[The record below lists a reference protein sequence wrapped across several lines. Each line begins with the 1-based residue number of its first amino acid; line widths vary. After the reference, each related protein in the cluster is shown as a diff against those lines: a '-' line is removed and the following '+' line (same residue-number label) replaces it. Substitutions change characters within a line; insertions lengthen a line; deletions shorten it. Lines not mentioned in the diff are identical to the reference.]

1 MNTRSKLLEDTA
13 LWKTYVARVPVDRSS
28 WVHKI
33 YDNST
38 NYLKDVR
45 CTFPNYTLHDE
56 THVLNVLDA
65 MAGILGDQISQL
77 SEGEAELLILAACMH
92 DLGMVYTEEE
102 KKLCFAD
109 KTRTREFLRKNSPEW
124 LGRPAE
130 EWPEDLQQWYLR
142 WLHPFRLPEVFQNE
156 GWKICLEAWP
166 MEAVPKRCVIAVCEA
181 HGQSPEEFSTESDM
195 EYLAASDA
203 DPLFC
208 ALLLRLADL
217 LDFDDTR
224 APEVLYSYVV
234 CNEKSQEEWDKH
246 QASGGFRYPNS
257 PSMEKLP
264 YRARCTNP
272 GIEHAIRKFLDWVDN
287 ELNTC
292 ARLQQK
298 CYQNW
303 QRTFSFPR
311 SIDRKEVE
319 SEGYVSGDFHMTM
332 DQARIMELMTGEEL
346 YDNND
351 VFVRELL
358 QNAID
363 ATLLRLEMD
372 RDFTEEEARID
383 LWEWNDKDGNI
394 WFRIDDQG
402 TGMTLGM
409 LQRYFLKV
417 GNSYYTSQ
425 ELKRDLQDHGQTG
438 EFQAISRFGIGF
450 LSCFLC
456 GTFAEVST
464 LYFDPLKSA
473 EECGTRFTHCG
484 NNYGLRLQVTGLQ
497 GYYTLKSQAK
507 QHDQDNP
514 MPAPENYED
523 KAVSDLEWRGYRTK
537 PGTSISIKLDPGQ
550 LGVINLRESVEKYLC
565 CAKVKVYYNGERIGR
580 TYEETMDEVHKLEG
594 ERIYELTPEWK
605 KKFDE
610 CFPFCAGQYPKVVVT
625 TVPLDEGKEQV
636 LPSLSG
642 VVIKCNVYDV
652 KRPRWQFKGRNYEID
667 TNIYIRDFAG
677 RGYAHIQIKTR
688 NIDFD
693 SPHLA
698 WNHFICGHSQQ
709 EVKSLTEALEALSM
723 PPKSGDELG
732 EVWRG
737 FEKEMVGPD
746 AVWKNWMDCLQ
757 TKELVLSFQELGLPT
772 VASLTGGKIRS
783 KLTCSYRGIITGRAY
798 EFPFDA
804 YSCGRP
810 VINDCM
816 MLILLDDELRP
827 KMKVSR
833 SDIVSMPLEV
843 LVAIRGMMHAWVP
856 YSEHPSHI
864 WKWSI
869 PLLPAWRELRNTK
882 LEQWMWHNLQDYF
895 RGLKENC
902 EKAKFVWDK
911 SDLCIGGIGIYYN
924 YETEG
929 VLQTFLMAWLQD
941 SYQMKVDFEAGQVIT
956 FAEKSSEEDTD
967 EYDLFPPMMFCSSA
981 TQESRRFLCSK
992 DSGLRRCINVDHPY
1006 GAWLIKNAAALNK
1019 YYNRQFRKIIDV
1031 LRDLDSEEII
1041 DVCNEIREQLLS
1053 LSNRH
1058 GVDITACPQ
1067 LSEADFWVPKE
1078 APEDI

>member
-1 MNTRSKLLEDTA
+1 MNTCSKLLEDTA
-13 LWKTYVARVPVDRSS
+13 LWETYVARVPVDRSS
-28 WVHKI
+28 WTHKI

-45 CTFPNYTLHDE
+45 RTFQNYTLHDE

-65 MAGILGDQISQL
+65 MAGILGDQISLL

-102 KKLCFAD
+102 KKLCFGD
-109 KTRTREFLRKNSPEW
+109 TMRTREFLRENSPER
-124 LGRPAE
+124 LGRPVE

-142 WLHPFRLPEVFQNE
+142 WLHPFRLPEVFRNE
-156 GWKICLEAWP
+156 GWKTLLEEWP
-166 MEAVPKRCVIAVCEA
+166 TKAVPKRCVMAVCEA
-181 HGQSPEEFSTESDM
+181 HGQSPEEFSIERDM
-195 EYLAASDA
+195 EYLRASDA

-224 APEVLYSYVV
+224 APKVLYSYVT
-234 CNEKSQEEWDKH
+234 CNKKSQEEWDKH
-246 QASGGFRYPNS
+246 QASGGFRYPDS

-264 YRARCTNP
+264 YKARCTNP
-272 GIEHAIRKFLDWVDN
+272 GIEHAVRDFLDWIDS

-298 CYQNW
+298 CHDNW
-303 QRTFSFPR
+303 QRTFPFPR
-311 SIDRKEVE
+311 SVDRKEVE
-319 SEGYVSGDFHMTM
+319 SEGYVSGDFQMTM

-372 RDFTEEEARID
+372 RDFAEEEARID
-383 LWEWNDKDGNI
+383 LWEWNDADGNI

-402 TGMTLGM
+402 TGMTRGM

-473 EECGTRFTHCG
+473 EECGIRFTHCG

-523 KAVSDLEWRGYRTK
+523 KAVSDLEWRGYRAK
-537 PGTSISIKLDPGQ
+537 PGTSISLKLDPGQ
-550 LGVINLRESVEKYLC
+550 LGAINLRETVEIYLC
-565 CAKVKVYYNGERIGR
+565 CAKVPVYYNGERIGR
-580 TYEETMDEVHKLEG
+580 TYEEVMEKIHKLEG

-610 CFPFCAGQYPKVVVT
+610 YFPFCVGQYPKVVVT
-625 TVPLDEGKEQV
+625 TVPLDEGKGRI

-642 VVIKCNVYDV
+642 AVIKYDA
-652 KRPRWQFKGRNYEID
+652 KFEKSPHWQVKGRKYKIVVSTTSTALRIETSCID
-667 TNIYIRDFAG
+667 RYVDDDNWDT
-677 RGYAHIQIKTR
+677 
-688 NIDFD
+688 
-693 SPHLA
+693 
-698 WNHFICGHSQQ
+698 FILGHSRQNVQ
-709 EVKSLTEALEALSM
+709 KLITVIEELPIPPESEEA
-723 PPKSGDELG
+723 LG
-732 EVWRG
+732 EVWTE
-737 FEKEMVGPD
+737 FECEGKSPST
-746 AVWKNWMDCLQ
+746 VWKMWVD
-757 TKELVLSFQELGLPT
+757 KFQMNNFDIPFRELGVPILDN
-772 VASLTGGKIRS
+772 LTGTDHRAGI
-783 KLTCSYRGIITGRAY
+783 TFSYRGIVTGNAREIDWCNWNNSY
-798 EFPFDA
+798 W
-804 YSCGRP
+804 
-810 VINDCM
+810 V
-816 MLILLDDELRP
+816 LLLLDNELRP
-827 KMKVSR
+827 TVKASR
-833 SDIVSMPLEV
+833 SEISNIPIELI
-843 LVAIRGMMHAWVP
+843 VAIQGALFVWCHG
-856 YSEHPSHI
+856 SEGGISSTH
-864 WKWSI
+864 WSV
-869 PLLPAWRELRNTK
+869 PLLSTWRKLRNT
-882 LEQWMWHNLQDYF
+882 NLNTWIWNYLGNYF
-895 RGLKENC
+895 KGAE
-902 EKAKFVWDK
+902 EKYANPISLWDK
-911 SDLCIGGIGIYYN
+911 SEFVIGKDWLGRTTAIKA
-924 YETEG
+924 
-929 VLQTFLMAWLQD
+929 FLMAWLQD
-941 SYQMKVDFEAGQVIT
+941 NYHIKVNFEAGQVIT
-956 FAEKSSEEDTD
+956 LANKSFEEDTSA
-967 EYDLFPPMMFCSSA
+967 YDLFPPMMFCSAA
-981 TQESRRFLCSK
+981 TQASCSFLCSK
-992 DSGLRRCINVDHPY
+992 YGFHRRCINVDHPY
-1006 GAWLIKNAAALNK
+1006 GTWLIKNAAVLNK
-1019 YYNRQFRKIIDV
+1019 YYNRQFKQIIEV
-1031 LRDLDSEEII
+1031 LCNAESERSII
-1041 DVCNEIREQLLS
+1041 DVCNGIREQLLAFP
-1053 LSNRH
+1053 NRH
-1058 GVDITACPQ
+1058 GVDMTACPQ
-1067 LSEADFWVPKE
+1067 LDDADFWEPKE